1 MEKFFT
7 CPICSNT
14 LLKII
19 RVEDGKDV
27 DYYYCNICSLTYSLN
42 DLKIAMKKIKKHV
55 DNNEKQDK

>member
-14 LLKII
+14 LLKIV

-27 DYYYCNICSLTYSLN
+27 EHYYCNICSLTYSLS
-42 DLKIAMKKIKKHV
+42 DLKAKEKKQKKHDEDKV
-55 DNNEKQDK
+55 KQEK